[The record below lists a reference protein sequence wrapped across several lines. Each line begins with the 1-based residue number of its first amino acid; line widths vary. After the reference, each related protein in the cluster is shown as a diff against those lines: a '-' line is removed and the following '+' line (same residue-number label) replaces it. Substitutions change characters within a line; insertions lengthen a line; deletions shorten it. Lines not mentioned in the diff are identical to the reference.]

1 MNHRIERAAL
11 VACIGAAGAALQGC
25 GGGSDAPL
33 PPSASFDCAAIASAA
48 LGANVKVTQ
57 STRIEADT
65 TRPTSPFTGAPVG
78 EFLPA
83 HCVVQGQIDARTG
96 QAFSVDPATRAV
108 SVVDAPYAIGF
119 ELRLPK
125 DWNGRFFF
133 QGGSGL
139 DGVLAPALGV
149 FDPQQGAA
157 TNALS
162 RGFAVVSSD
171 GGHRGTSA
179 FDGNFGA
186 DQQARLD
193 YAYNALDQVTLTAKD
208 ALQKYYGKRPDKS
221 YFVGCSNGGRQ
232 AMLAS
237 QRFPSYFDGIVAG
250 NPGFNYMNAVSNT
263 LADVRTLAAIVPA
276 GQVTPLGP
284 DLGKAYSP
292 ADRALIGPAI
302 LAKCD
307 VKGRDNL
314 EDGSV
319 SDPQACDFDPQADI
333 ATCTGANDGSCLSVA
348 QKTALAALT
357 AGGKTSSGAAL
368 YSDYFYD
375 AGVGSPAW
383 SVWKLDGIPVP
394 LSPTLTLSLG
404 LNQLAGMDGPG
415 KLFSTPANPLFD
427 PFGFDPDADPARFRE
442 FGRLADATSVD
453 LSSFKARGG
462 KLMIYNGNSDPLFS
476 SKDIAR
482 YYESLAAANGGNA
495 ADFARLFLVPGMG
508 HCSGGPATDGFD
520 PLTALQ
526 AWVEQGVAPDAL
538 VGKAGP
544 ATPWPGRTRPLCAF
558 PKVAVYKGSG
568 SIEDAANFSCQ

>member
-1 MNHRIERAAL
+1 MNPRIELRAL
-11 VACIGAAGAALQGC
+11 VACIGTAIATLPGC
-25 GGGSDAPL
+25 GGDSDAPL
-33 PPSASFDCAAIASAA
+33 PPSATFDCTAIASAA
-48 LGANVKVTQ
+48 LGSNVKVTQ
-57 STRIEADT
+57 STRIEAGT
-65 TRPTSPFTGAPVG
+65 TQPTDPFTGAPVG

-96 QAFSVDPATRAV
+96 KAFSVDPVTRAV
-108 SVVDAPYAIGF
+108 SSIDTPYAIGF

-133 QGGSGL
+133 QGGAGL
-139 DGVLAPALGV
+139 DGVLTPAFGV
-149 FDPQQGAA
+149 FNPQQGAA

-162 RGFAVVSSD
+162 RGFAVVSTD

-193 YAYNALDQVTLTAKD
+193 YAYNALEQVTLTAKD
-208 ALQKYYGKRPDKS
+208 ILQQYYGKRPDKS

-232 AMLAS
+232 AMIAS
-237 QRFPSYFDGIVAG
+237 QRFPSDFDGIVAG
-250 NPGFNYMNAVSNT
+250 DPGFDFMNAVSNT
-263 LADVRTLAAIVPA
+263 LSDVVALAAIVPA

-284 DLGKAYSP
+284 DLGQAYSP
-292 ADRALIGPAI
+292 ADRALIGAAI
-302 LAKCD
+302 VAKCD
-307 VKGRDNL
+307 VKGRDNAA
-314 EDGSV
+314 DGIV
-319 SDPQACDFDPQADI
+319 SDPEACDFDPQADI
-333 ATCTGANDGSCLSVA
+333 PTCSGANDGTCLSVA
-348 QKTALAALT
+348 QKTTLAAMT
-357 AGGKTSSGAAL
+357 AGGKTSSGSAL

-415 KLFSTPANPLFD
+415 KVFSTPANPVFD
-427 PFGFDPDADPARFRE
+427 PFRFDPDADPAKFKE

-453 LSSFKARGG
+453 LSSFKAWGG

-476 SKDIAR
+476 SKDIVR
-482 YYESLAAANGGNA
+482 YYQSLAAANGGNA
-495 ADFARLFLVPGMG
+495 SDFARLFLVPGMG

-526 AWVEQGVAPDAL
+526 AWVEQGVAPDTLLAQ
-538 VGKAGP
+538 AGP
-544 ATPWPGRTRPLCAF
+544 ATPWPGRTRPLCAY
-558 PKVAVYKGSG
+558 PKVAVYNGSG
-568 SIEDAANFSCQ
+568 SLEDAANFSCQ

>member
-1 MNHRIERAAL
+1 MNHRFELPAL
-11 VACIGAAGAALQGC
+11 VACIGTAVAALQGC
-25 GGGSDAPL
+25 GGSDAPR
-33 PPSASFDCAAIASAA
+33 PPSASFDCAAIASSA
-48 LGANVKVTQ
+48 LGADVKVRQ
-57 STRIEADT
+57 STKVEAHT
-65 TRPTSPFTGAPVG
+65 TKPADPFTGAPVG
-78 EFLPA
+78 DFLPA
-83 HCVVQGQIDARTG
+83 HCLVQGQINARTG
-96 QAFSVDPATRAV
+96 KAFSVDPVTRAV
-108 SVVDAPYAIGF
+108 STVDAPYAIGF

-133 QGGSGL
+133 QGGGGL
-139 DGVLAPALGV
+139 DGVLTPAFGIY
-149 FDPQQGAA
+149 DPQQGAA

-162 RGFAVVSSD
+162 RGFAVVSTD

-186 DQQARLD
+186 DPQARLD
-193 YAYNALDQVTLTAKD
+193 YAYNAIDKVTLTAKD
-208 ALQKYYGKRPDKS
+208 ALQRYYGKPPEKS

-232 AMLAS
+232 AMIMS
-237 QRFPSYFDGIVAG
+237 QRFPSHFDGIVAG
-250 NPGFNYMNAVSNT
+250 DPGFNFMNAVGNT
-263 LADVRTLAAIVPA
+263 LADVKTLAAIVPA
-276 GQVTPLGP
+276 GQATPFGP

-292 ADRALIGPAI
+292 ADRALIGSAI
-302 LAKCD
+302 VAKCD
-307 VKGRDNL
+307 VKGRDNAA
-314 EDGSV
+314 DGII
-319 SDPQACDFDPQADI
+319 SDPQACDFDPQVDVP
-333 ATCTGANDGSCLSVA
+333 TCTGANDGTCLSVA
-348 QKTALAALT
+348 QKTALAAMT

-375 AGVGSPAW
+375 AGVASPAW

-415 KLFSTPANPLFD
+415 KVFSTPVNPVFD
-427 PFGFDPDADPARFRE
+427 PFGFDADADPARFRE

-482 YYESLAAANGGNA
+482 YYESLATANGGNA
-495 ADFARLFLVPGMG
+495 SDFARLFLVPGMG

-520 PLTALQ
+520 PLTAVQ

-538 VGKAGP
+538 LAKAGP
-544 ATPWPGRTRPLCAF
+544 FTPWPGRTRPLCAH

-568 SIEDAANFSCQ
+568 SLEDAANFACQ

>member
-1 MNHRIERAAL
+1 MNHRIELAAL
-11 VACIGAAGAALQGC
+11 VACIGAAVATLQGC
-25 GGGSDAPL
+25 GGGSDAPK
-33 PPSASFDCAAIASAA
+33 PPSATFDCAAVASAA

-57 STRIEADT
+57 STRIEANT
-65 TRPTSPFTGAPVG
+65 TQPTDPFSGAPVG

-83 HCVVQGQIDARTG
+83 HCLVQGQINARTG
-96 QAFSVDPATRAV
+96 KAFSADPVTHAV

-133 QGGSGL
+133 QGGAGL
-139 DGVLAPALGV
+139 DGVLTPAVGV

-162 RGFAVVSSD
+162 RGFAVVSTD

-193 YAYNALDQVTLTAKD
+193 YAYNAIDKVTLTAKEV
-208 ALQKYYGKRPDKS
+208 LQRYYGKRPDKS

-232 AMLAS
+232 AMIMS

-250 NPGFNYMNAVSNT
+250 DPGFRYMDAVANT
-263 LADVRTLAAIVPA
+263 LADVQTVAAIVPP

-292 ADRALIGPAI
+292 ADRALIGSAI
-302 LAKCD
+302 VAKCD
-307 VKGRDNL
+307 VKGRDNAA
-314 EDGSV
+314 DGML
-319 SDPQACDFDPQADI
+319 SDPQACEFNPQVDLP
-333 ATCTGANDGSCLSVA
+333 TCTGANDGTCLSTA
-348 QKTALAALT
+348 QKTALAAMT
-357 AGGKTSSGAAL
+357 AGGKTTSGAAL

-375 AGVGSPAW
+375 AGIGSPAW
-383 SVWKLDGIPVP
+383 SIWKLDGIPVP

-415 KLFSTPANPLFD
+415 KLFSTPANPVFN
-427 PFGFDPDADPARFRE
+427 PFAFEPDTDPAKFRE
-442 FGRLADATSVD
+442 FGRVADATSVD

-462 KLMIYNGNSDPLFS
+462 KLMLYNGNSDPLFS
-476 SKDIAR
+476 SKDIVR
-482 YYESLAAANGGNA
+482 YVQSLAAANGGDA
-495 ADFARLFLVPGMG
+495 SDFARLFLVPGMG
-508 HCSGGPATDGFD
+508 HCSGGPSTDGFD
-520 PLTALQ
+520 PLSALQ
-526 AWVEQGVAPDAL
+526 AWVEQGVAPDSLLAR
-538 VGKAGP
+538 AGP
-544 ATPWPGRTRPLCAF
+544 FTPWPGRTRPLCAH

-568 SIEDAANFSCQ
+568 SLEDAANFSCQ

>member
-1 MNHRIERAAL
+1 MKHQNNAVAL
-11 VACIGAAGAALQGC
+11 VACLGLAAATLPGC
-25 GGGSDAPL
+25 VDSDPPP
-33 PPSASFDCAAIASAA
+33 PPSASFDCAALASAA
-48 LGANVKVTQ
+48 LGSQVKVTQ
-57 STRIEADT
+57 STRVEAGT
-65 TRPTSPFTGAPVG
+65 SKPTDPFTGAPVG

-83 HCVVQGQIDARTG
+83 HCLVQGQINARTG
-96 QAFSVDPATRAV
+96 KAFSLDPATRAV

-125 DWNGRFFF
+125 EWNGRFFF

-139 DGVLAPALGV
+139 DGVQAPAYGI
-149 FDPQQGAA
+149 FNPQQGAA

-162 RGFAVVSSD
+162 RGFAVVSTD

-186 DQQARLD
+186 DPQARQD
-193 YAYNALDQVTLTAKD
+193 YAYNALDQVTLAGKD
-208 ALQKYYGKRPDKS
+208 LLQQYYGRRPDKS

-237 QRFPSYFDGIVAG
+237 QRFPGHFDGIVAG
-250 NPGFNYMNAVSNT
+250 DPGFRYMDAVSNT
-263 LADVRTLAAIVPA
+263 LADVKTLAAIVPA
-276 GQVTPLGP
+276 GQATVFGP

-292 ADRALIGPAI
+292 ADRALIGSAI
-302 LAKCD
+302 VAKCD
-307 VKGRDNL
+307 VKGRDNAR
-314 EDGSV
+314 DGIIA
-319 SDPQACDFDPQADI
+319 DPQACDFNPQVDI
-333 ATCTGANDGSCLSVA
+333 PSCTGANDGSCLSAA
-348 QKTALAALT
+348 QKTALAAMT

-375 AGVGSPAW
+375 AGIGTPAW

-394 LSPTLTLSLG
+394 LSPTLTVSLG

-415 KLFSTPANPLFD
+415 KLFSTPANPVFN
-427 PFGFDPDADPARFRE
+427 PFAFDPDADPARFRD
-442 FGRLADATSVD
+442 FGLLANAVSTD

-482 YYESLAAANGGNA
+482 YVQALAAANGGSA

-520 PLTALQ
+520 PLTAVQ
-526 AWVEQGVAPDAL
+526 AWVEQGVAPDSLLA
-538 VGKAGP
+538 KAGP
-544 ATPWPGRTRPLCAF
+544 ATPWPGRTRPLCAY

-568 SIEDAANFSCQ
+568 SLEDAANFVCP